1 LPMPISK
8 GGETISFQ
16 DKSAAADE
24 YLENLLTFYF
34 SLKNRLSGG
43 PSGIIKRPPGRPR
56 KIL

>member
-1 LPMPISK
+1 MPISK

-56 KIL
+56 KVL